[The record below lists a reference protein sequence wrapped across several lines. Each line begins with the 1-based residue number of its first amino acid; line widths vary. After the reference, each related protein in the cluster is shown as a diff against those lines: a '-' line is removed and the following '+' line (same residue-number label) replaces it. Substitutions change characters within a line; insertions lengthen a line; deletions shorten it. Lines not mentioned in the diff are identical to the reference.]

1 MYQGEVDVQ
10 ELDLPSFLEIAEDLS
25 IRGLSEGNT
34 DNFTSEEENILQ
46 NLTTRYTNNMDDE
59 DLDIGGILGRN
70 ANNTTFEEER
80 PSIKQPKHSKQ

>member
-1 MYQGEVDVQ
+1 MFMYQGEVDVQ

-59 DLDIGGILGRN
+59 DLDIGGI
-70 ANNTTFEEER
+70 
-80 PSIKQPKHSKQ
+80 